1 MSISYDYDLSK
12 ESQLQFEYHLND
24 IQQLDDGY
32 QQLNQQVTKI
42 NQIITLFNE
51 KDNQEL
57 IQKTLNDLKINGVKA
72 NDDNVVANKYPISR
86 PFLVVNKK
94 DSLTDEAKGFI
105 DFIKY
110 NRDNYRGKVGE
121 SMRKIAVLT
130 SGGDAPG
137 MNGAIRAIVRVGIKR
152 GFEVY
157 GVYEGYKGLVAG
169 NIKKLGYSDVS
180 EILSKGGTILES
192 SRLPSFKEDK
202 VQEQAIH
209 QLKQRGIDGLVVI
222 GGDGSYK
229 GALALSQKGIDCIA
243 IPGTI
248 DNDINGTDETIGFH
262 TALYNIIDAVNKL
275 RDTSSSH
282 HRCFVVE
289 VMGNHA
295 DNLAIY
301 SAIACG
307 SEIVITDKT
316 EYDENKI
323 IEELKIC
330 EEEYHKKHAILI
342 VSEKILDVE
351 KLANRISEE
360 TGYSGRSIVLGHIQR
375 GGSPVPEDRILA
387 SKMAEEAICLL
398 EKRKSGLCICMKDN
412 QIISKNI
419 EEALIEKNE
428 NQDRLY
434 QLFLDLA

>member
-1 MSISYDYDLSK
+1 
-12 ESQLQFEYHLND
+12 
-24 IQQLDDGY
+24 
-32 QQLNQQVTKI
+32 
-42 NQIITLFNE
+42 
-51 KDNQEL
+51 
-57 IQKTLNDLKINGVKA
+57 
-72 NDDNVVANKYPISR
+72 
-86 PFLVVNKK
+86 
-94 DSLTDEAKGFI
+94 
-105 DFIKY
+105 
-110 NRDNYRGKVGE
+110 
-121 SMRKIAVLT
+121 MRKIAVLT

-209 QLKQRGIDGLVVI
+209 QLKQR
-222 GGDGSYK
+222 

-330 EEEYHKKHAILI
+330 EEEYHKKHAIII

>member
-1 MSISYDYDLSK
+1 
-12 ESQLQFEYHLND
+12 
-24 IQQLDDGY
+24 
-32 QQLNQQVTKI
+32 
-42 NQIITLFNE
+42 
-51 KDNQEL
+51 
-57 IQKTLNDLKINGVKA
+57 
-72 NDDNVVANKYPISR
+72 
-86 PFLVVNKK
+86 
-94 DSLTDEAKGFI
+94 
-105 DFIKY
+105 
-110 NRDNYRGKVGE
+110 
-121 SMRKIAVLT
+121 MRKIAVLT

-295 DNLAIY
+295 D
-301 SAIACG
+301 
-307 SEIVITDKT
+307 KT

>member
-1 MSISYDYDLSK
+1 
-12 ESQLQFEYHLND
+12 
-24 IQQLDDGY
+24 
-32 QQLNQQVTKI
+32 
-42 NQIITLFNE
+42 
-51 KDNQEL
+51 
-57 IQKTLNDLKINGVKA
+57 
-72 NDDNVVANKYPISR
+72 
-86 PFLVVNKK
+86 
-94 DSLTDEAKGFI
+94 
-105 DFIKY
+105 
-110 NRDNYRGKVGE
+110 
-121 SMRKIAVLT
+121 MRKIAVLT

-330 EEEYHKKHAILI
+330 EEEYHKKHAIII

-360 TGYSGRSIVLGHIQR
+360 TGYSGRNRRIKEKLVRKGQQKMR
-375 GGSPVPEDRILA
+375 GCE
-387 SKMAEEAICLL
+387 
-398 EKRKSGLCICMKDN
+398 
-412 QIISKNI
+412 
-419 EEALIEKNE
+419 
-428 NQDRLY
+428 
-434 QLFLDLA
+434 

>member
-1 MSISYDYDLSK
+1 
-12 ESQLQFEYHLND
+12 
-24 IQQLDDGY
+24 
-32 QQLNQQVTKI
+32 
-42 NQIITLFNE
+42 
-51 KDNQEL
+51 
-57 IQKTLNDLKINGVKA
+57 
-72 NDDNVVANKYPISR
+72 
-86 PFLVVNKK
+86 
-94 DSLTDEAKGFI
+94 
-105 DFIKY
+105 
-110 NRDNYRGKVGE
+110 
-121 SMRKIAVLT
+121 MRKIAVLT

-330 EEEYHKKHAILI
+330 EEEYHKK
-342 VSEKILDVE
+342 
-351 KLANRISEE
+351 LANRISEE

>member
-1 MSISYDYDLSK
+1 
-12 ESQLQFEYHLND
+12 
-24 IQQLDDGY
+24 
-32 QQLNQQVTKI
+32 
-42 NQIITLFNE
+42 
-51 KDNQEL
+51 
-57 IQKTLNDLKINGVKA
+57 
-72 NDDNVVANKYPISR
+72 
-86 PFLVVNKK
+86 
-94 DSLTDEAKGFI
+94 
-105 DFIKY
+105 
-110 NRDNYRGKVGE
+110 
-121 SMRKIAVLT
+121 MRKIAVLT

-330 EEEYHKKHAILI
+330 EGEYHKKHAILI